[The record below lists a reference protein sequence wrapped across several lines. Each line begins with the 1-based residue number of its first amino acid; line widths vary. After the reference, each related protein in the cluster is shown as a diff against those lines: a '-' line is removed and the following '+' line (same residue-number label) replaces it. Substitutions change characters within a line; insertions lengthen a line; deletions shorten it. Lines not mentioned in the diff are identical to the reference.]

1 MRVTPTL
8 DTINSIPIKADA
20 GVEREPDITFDG
32 TNYVVVW
39 SEGDFGAAHK
49 VRAARVTTEGVV
61 LDTGILFGKD
71 TYLEYRPS
79 IAFDGTRFLAVWYTY
94 DVPYGVFG
102 RFLNTQAQPDG
113 DAFDIRVTSTGHF
126 FEPDIAYADGKY
138 LIVWYEQTAT
148 AGDEIFGQ
156 IVTSN
161 GTLLGN
167 VIPIAVGPGY
177 QSNPRIC
184 SDDSS
189 FIVVWHQNSKIYGQ
203 KVSANGQLIGTNFE
217 ISDPTTNERSFP
229 DIASG
234 PDNCLTVWMQYSNG
248 SYDIYGNLDIATG
261 LFHTEDYFIQNR
273 ATIPTLVC
281 GSLNYLLNDESNT
294 LYDIA
299 GRKVTSASLAPGV
312 YFLKRGDEILTKI
325 VKVR

>member
-1 MRVTPTL
+1 MRVTPSL
-8 DTINSIPIKADA
+8 DTINSIPIKADI
-20 GVEREPDITFDG
+20 GVEREPDIAFDG

-49 VRAARVTTEGVV
+49 VRAARVTTQGAV
-61 LDTGILFGKD
+61 LDSGILFGKD
-71 TYLEYRPS
+71 AYLEHRPS

-94 DVPYGVFG
+94 DVPFGVFG
-102 RFLNTQAQPDG
+102 RFLNTQAQPDSE
-113 DAFDIRVTSTGHF
+113 AVDIRVTSTGHF
-126 FEPDIAYADGKY
+126 FEPDIAFANGKY
-138 LIVWYEQTAT
+138 LVVWYEQTAT

-156 IVTSN
+156 IIAPT

-167 VIPIAVGPGY
+167 AIPIAVGPGY

-184 SDDSS
+184 SVDSS

-203 KVSANGQLIGTNFE
+203 EVSANGQLIGSNFE
-217 ISDPTTNERSFP
+217 ISDPTTNDRSFP

-234 PDNCLTVWMQYSNG
+234 TDNCLTVWMQYSNG

-261 LFHTEDYFIQNR
+261 LLHSEDYSIR
-273 ATIPTLVC
+273 KSATIPTIVH
-281 GSLNYLLNDESNT
+281 GFNDHLLTDELNT

-299 GRKVTSASLAPGV
+299 GRKVTSTYLVPGV
-312 YFLKRGDEILTKI
+312 YFLKRDDEILTKI
-325 VKVR
+325 IKIR